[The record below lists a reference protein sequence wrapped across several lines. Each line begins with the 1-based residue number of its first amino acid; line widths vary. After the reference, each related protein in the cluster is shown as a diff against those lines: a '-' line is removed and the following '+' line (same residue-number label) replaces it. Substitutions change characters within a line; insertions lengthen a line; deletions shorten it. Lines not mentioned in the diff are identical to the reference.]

1 MATCKRSNA
10 SRRSQFFKVLL
21 PPCLEMLRIPPKF
34 AVQHLNDNNMH
45 IHVPRKATILS
56 PLGKFWH
63 VDLLKEGSDLFFRGG
78 WKEFV
83 RAHRL
88 LVGYFL
94 VFRYE
99 GNLVFSIKV
108 FDLSGCCKEY
118 RDGDLETDLN
128 CSVPATKKQ
137 TTEPSSSKK
146 RKNETPAEEIFNL
159 PKKCSKTLPH
169 FVKMIKPY
177 NLSRYMIVPDDFC
190 SENGLLTTREMIL
203 MRDSKQ
209 RSWPI
214 RFGVSATGNIL
225 GKGWIKFCAQNNL
238 KGGERCIFELVEEN
252 VLRFQLLKS

>member
-10 SRRSQFFKVLL
+10 SRKSQFFKVLL

-88 LVGYFL
+88 L
-94 VFRYE
+94 
-99 GNLVFSIKV
+99 
-108 FDLSGCCKEY
+108 EY
-118 RDGDLETDLN
+118 RDGDLEADLN
-128 CSVPATKKQ
+128 CSVPATTKQ

-159 PKKCSKTLPH
+159 PKKCSKKTLPH

-177 NLSRYMIVPDDFC
+177 NLRRYMIVPDDFC
-190 SENGLLTTREMIL
+190 LENGLLTTREMIL